1 QGMMFWGFAVSYS
14 GWELNGMPLQS
25 DIRVCANPLAADA
38 TIHPCVPEVRSW
50 MSTFSAC
57 FPSGRRELKMCTCSR
72 SPGFISRVCAFG
84 VNVAALASCGP
95 AGPVGTPL
103 SWMNAKFVGSI
114 QALLQCVNPIV
125 HSRSLMCSEAHQCR
139 LSHEIASPNGP

>member
-1 QGMMFWGFAVSYS
+1 
-14 GWELNGMPLQS
+14 MPLQS

-38 TIHPCVPEVRSW
+38 TIHPCVPEVRLW
-50 MSTFSAC
+50 MS
-57 FPSGRRELKMCTCSR
+57 TCSR
-72 SPGFISRVCAFG
+72 SPGFMSSVCAFG

-114 QALLQCVNPIV
+114 QALLQWTKPGV
-125 HSRSLMCSEAHQCR
+125 HSRSLMCNEAHQCW
-139 LSHEIASPNGP
+139 LSHE